1 VSRRLRQPGSQPA
14 GQRTVWRHNLSLI
27 STALAS
33 APSSRA
39 ELAQRT
45 GLTKATVSSLV
56 DHLIARGMVV
66 EGEPAAAGVG
76 RPARPVRLDPD
87 GPVALGVE
95 INVDYVAACVLD
107 LTGALR
113 CYQLRAVDNRGSD
126 PDDVLEQAAAVARA
140 VRAEQGQPLLG
151 AALALPGVVGADGTL
166 LRAPNLP
173 GLTGRLPGRQLA
185 TALGLPELLV
195 DNEANLGALA
205 SLRADPGTGPDFV
218 YVSGEIGVG
227 AGLVVA
233 GELFRGVS
241 GYAGELGHVVV
252 ERNGPDCGCGG
263 RGCVERYAGQDVLLR
278 TAGQP
283 DLPALEA
290 AVAAGD
296 PAALA
301 AVAQAGSALGVG
313 LASLLNVLDLPNV
326 VLGGVYARLFAA
338 ITPALTE
345 QLDRRVLAPRG
356 AGRLS
361 RSALGI
367 DAAVR
372 GAAGAVLDRALRD
385 PADIDALSDPVELG
399 ESG

>member
-1 VSRRLRQPGSQPA
+1 
-14 GQRTVWRHNLSLI
+14 
-27 STALAS
+27 
-33 APSSRA
+33 
-39 ELAQRT
+39 
-45 GLTKATVSSLV
+45 
-56 DHLIARGMVV
+56 MVV
-66 EGEPAAAGVG
+66 DGEPATAGVG
-76 RPARPVRLDPD
+76 RPARPVRLNPD

-113 CYQLRAVDNRGSD
+113 CYQLRAVDNRDSD
-126 PDDVLEQAAAVARA
+126 PAEVLDQAIAVARA

-151 AALALPGVVGADGTL
+151 AGLALPGVVGADGAL

-173 GLTGRLPGRQLA
+173 ALTGRLPGRQLA
-185 TALGLPELLV
+185 AALGLPAMLV

-205 SLRADPGTGPDFV
+205 SLRAEPGVGPDFV

-252 ERNGPDCGCGG
+252 DRDGPDCGCGG

-283 DLPALEA
+283 DLPGLEA

-296 PAALA
+296 RAALA
-301 AVAQAGSALGVG
+301 AVAAGRQRPRGGAG
-313 LASLLNVLDLPNV
+313 LAAQRAGPAER
-326 VLGGVYARLFAA
+326 GAR
-338 ITPALTE
+338 
-345 QLDRRVLAPRG
+345 RRVRPAVRRDHPGPGRAAGPPRGGAPRHRPAASLGTGHRRGG
-356 AGRLS
+356 AGCGGGGAGAGAARPGRYRGARRVWRSQGVRLTVRRAGRQDAADRLAKPRVRLS
-361 RSALGI
+361 G
-367 DAAVR
+367 
-372 GAAGAVLDRALRD
+372 
-385 PADIDALSDPVELG
+385 
-399 ESG
+399 SGGSSGSSSPWRTPRTG